1 MPRLALLILLL
12 TSLLTA
18 CERTGAP
25 DTLPAL
31 DTLQPEQASGYTE
44 RTGWLHTRYA
54 VAAAN
59 PLAAE
64 AGKTMLA
71 AGGSAIDAAI
81 AAQLVLGL
89 VEPQS
94 SGLGGGGFLLSW
106 DGEQLVAWDGR
117 EVAPASAG
125 PDLFMVDGEPMT
137 FPQAVTSG
145 LGTGVPGMMAMLA
158 EAHQQ
163 QGHLPWARLF
173 TPAITL
179 AEQGFAISP
188 RLHTLLQGDRHLRQN
203 PLAAALYYQ
212 PDGDA
217 HPVGTTL
224 RNPAYGAVLR
234 QLAELGGDTFYRGAI
249 AEDIIRRVNQR
260 AGRQHLQVGDFSR
273 YRAIPRS
280 ALCTRWQQ
288 AQVCGFPPPSSG
300 HLTIMQLLGIL
311 DQLDTRHH
319 ASADSFYTAAG
330 LHDYLEAAKLAF
342 ADRARFIADP
352 DFVTAPGGD
361 WSSLLSP
368 AYLRHRSQWVQT
380 PSAGLATAGNPAPAL
395 AWYAPQPPQP
405 EFGTTHISVI
415 DAQGRAVAMTT
426 SIEQAFG
433 SRLMSD
439 GGTGQAG
446 GFLLNNQLTDFS
458 FRPTDAAG
466 HPIANRVEPGKR
478 PRSSMSPTLVFNADT
493 GELVASLGSP
503 GGAAII
509 HYTAKTLLGL
519 LPWQLS
525 PQDTVALPNLG
536 NFNSPQTLVE
546 TGRFSPEVLE
556 ELISKGHTLNERD
569 MTSGIQALQVTPQGI
584 AGGADPRREG
594 SVAGE

>member
-1 MPRLALLILLL
+1 MPRLAPLVLLL
-12 TSLLTA
+12 TSLLAA
-18 CERTGAP
+18 CEQAASP
-25 DTLPAL
+25 DTAAL
-31 DTLQPEQASGYTE
+31 QDTLQPERASGYTE
-44 RTGWLHTRYA
+44 HGGWLHPRYA

-64 AGKTMLA
+64 AGREMLA
-71 AGGSAIDAAI
+71 AGGNAIDAAI

-106 DGEQLVAWDGR
+106 DGEQLIAWDGR
-117 EVAPASAG
+117 ETAPASAT
-125 PDLFMVDGEPMT
+125 PTLFMVDGEPMA
-137 FPQAVTSG
+137 FGEAVTSG
-145 LGTGVPGMMAMLA
+145 LGVGIPGIMAMLA
-158 EAHQQ
+158 DAHQQ

-173 TPAITL
+173 APAITL
-179 AEQGFAISP
+179 AEQGFTISP
-188 RLHTLLQGDRHLRQN
+188 RLHTLLESDPHLRRD

-217 HPVGTTL
+217 YPVGTLL
-224 RNPAYGAVLR
+224 RNPAYAAVLK
-234 QLAELGGDTFYRGAI
+234 QLAEKGGHAFYQGAI
-249 AEDIIRRVNQR
+249 AADIISRVNER
-260 AGRQHLQVGDFSR
+260 AGRPHLQPDDLSG
-273 YRAIPRS
+273 YQAIPRS
-280 ALCTRWQQ
+280 ALCTPWLQV
-288 AQVCGFPPPSSG
+288 QVCGFPPPSSG

-352 DFVTAPGGD
+352 DFVAAPGDD
-361 WSSLLSP
+361 WTSLLAP
-368 AYLRHRSQWVQT
+368 NYLRQRSHWVQT
-380 PSAGLATAGNPAPAL
+380 PSAGLATAGNPAPPL
-395 AWYAPQPPQP
+395 ARYAPQPAQP

-439 GGTGQAG
+439 GGTGLAG

-458 FRPTDAAG
+458 FRPSDDAG
-466 HPIANRVEPGKR
+466 RPIANRVEPGKR
-478 PRSSMSPTLVFNADT
+478 PRSSMSPTLVFEADT
-493 GELVASLGSP
+493 GDLVASLGSP

-509 HYTAKTLLGL
+509 HFTAKTLLGL

-525 PQDTVALPNLG
+525 PQDTVALPNFG

-546 TGRFSPEVLE
+546 TGRFAPEVLE
-556 ELISKGHTLNERD
+556 GLISKGHTLNEREL
-569 MTSGIQALQVTPQGI
+569 TSGIQALKVTPEGI

-594 SVAGE
+594 WVAGD